1 MTGVTHAEIPGMPEP
16 GDARAAAAEQR
27 IGRLLIATT
36 YVAVGLLVVGVALM
50 VADGISPLSV
60 GPGLDLATLGS
71 QLRALDASAFLW
83 LGLLAVVAAPIG
95 RVIVAGVDYARQA
108 DWLMVAI
115 AVGILIIIAIGV
127 GSALAVTV

>member
-1 MTGVTHAEIPGMPEP
+1 VSGFTQGGIPERT
-16 GDARAAAAEQR
+16 DARAAAAEQR

-36 YVAVGLLVVGVALM
+36 YVAVGLLVLGVALM
-50 VADGISPLSV
+50 VADRISPLSV

-71 QLRALDASAFLW
+71 QLLALDPSAFLW

-127 GSALAVTV
+127 GSALAVTF

>member
-1 MTGVTHAEIPGMPEP
+1 MTGVTQAEIPGMPEP
-16 GDARAAAAEQR
+16 SDVRAAAAEQR

-50 VADGISPLSV
+50 VADGISPLSG

-95 RVIVAGVDYARQA
+95 RVIVAGIDYARQA

-115 AVGILIIIAIGV
+115 AVGILVIIAIGV